1 MLKITPVIFIHWSQG
16 VLSVTCHWHLTLVLW
31 LWERL
36 HECGMCISL
45 GSYHVTMC
53 NLPDL

>member
-16 VLSVTCHWHLTLVLW
+16 ALSVTCHRHLTLVLW

-36 HECGMCISL
+36 HECGDVYTWVVIM
-45 GSYHVTMC
+45 
-53 NLPDL
+53 